1 MRGRSRSTLFLMEQ
15 LIVILVFAVC
25 AAVCVSIFAD
35 SYLMQ
40 VGSADMKNALS
51 AAESGAECFKAYSGD
66 LEKASLILE
75 GSVTAT
81 GALEVFYD
89 GQWKPCAEGD
99 AEFYL
104 LLTESESGG
113 SPLLLFGDLTVLR
126 ISGEELTSLSLAV
139 RRDAP

>member
-40 VGSADMKNALS
+40 VDSVDIKNALS

-66 LEKASLILE
+66 LEKASVILE

-89 GQWKPCAEGD
+89 GQWRPCEESV
-99 AEFYL
+99 AEFYM
-104 LLTESESGG
+104 LLTGSDGE
-113 SPLLLFGDLTVLR
+113 SPLLLLGELTILR
-126 ISGEELTSLSLAV
+126 ISGEELASLSLAV
-139 RRDAP
+139 RRDES